1 MDFTEVGK
9 HGGNCVCHFF
19 PDFFSFLKCD
29 FSALKGFQG
38 AQNIFLDSLE
48 VFRESSNKTFF
59 SQKVGGEGSKFLAAK
74 NASWG
79 DLKRPKMTIKPKSPV
94 KW

>member
-19 PDFFSFLKCD
+19 PDFFPFLKCD
-29 FSALKGFQG
+29 FSALKGSQG

-48 VFRESSNKTFF
+48 VFRESSNKIFF
-59 SQKVGGEGSKFLAAK
+59 LQKVGGGSVSSL
-74 NASWG
+74 
-79 DLKRPKMTIKPKSPV
+79 LQKMHLGEI
-94 KW
+94 